1 MLRKLLF
8 ITLVLNVAV
17 LAACA
22 TVEKQQRTVYSADI
36 QPDETIKIQQG
47 YPDSVLRVA
56 TLNLAHGRKDSFNQ
70 IFVGENTFKENLN
83 DIADV
88 LSLYK
93 PHVVALQE
101 ADAASRWSGSFDHV
115 AYLASGA
122 EYPWRTHESNAESW
136 LFSYGTALLSGL
148 PLIETIKHTFEP
160 SPPTLDKGFVLAQ
173 IEWPSADE
181 NKSRKVDVIS
191 VHLDF
196 SRQSVREKQINE
208 MLAILS
214 ARMNPTIILGD
225 FNSEWLAEA
234 SGIKELVTKS
244 RFVTYEAEGNNHN
257 TYKNKRLDWILIS
270 KDMEFV
276 SYQVLPD
283 TLSDHAMVVA
293 DIRFKQSKIY
303 PHTMNG
309 YDLVLILHSD

>member
-1 MLRKLLF
+1 
-8 ITLVLNVAV
+8 
-17 LAACA
+17 
-22 TVEKQQRTVYSADI
+22 
-36 QPDETIKIQQG
+36 
-47 YPDSVLRVA
+47 
-56 TLNLAHGRKDSFNQ
+56 
-70 IFVGENTFKENLN
+70 
-83 DIADV
+83 
-88 LSLYK
+88 
-93 PHVVALQE
+93 
-101 ADAASRWSGSFDHV
+101 
-115 AYLASGA
+115 
-122 EYPWRTHESNAESW
+122 
-136 LFSYGTALLSGL
+136 
-148 PLIETIKHTFEP
+148 
-160 SPPTLDKGFVLAQ
+160 
-173 IEWPSADE
+173 
-181 NKSRKVDVIS
+181 

-225 FNSEWLAEA
+225 FNSECLAEA

-309 YDLVLILHSD
+309 YDLVSIFYSE